1 MIDISVG
8 ASASISAFACVKR
21 SKRVFKFARKV
32 FKKKTFL
39 DKVILKSAKVAK
51 RFKPLAKSVMKVEKV
66 APGFWMLAGAVV
78 GTAAGKIIKA
88 RNDKKYI
95 EPKMIIDIGECN
107 VQVEDPNVAKLHV
120 TSLTASAVTDIIYY
134 AKGLRD
140 TIVEQGGDGNFQI
153 IINRP
158 ANSSRSRAKMLLEA
172 LCAEGF
178 TDLVIYREGDK

>member
-8 ASASISAFACVKR
+8 ATASLSAFACVKR
-21 SKRVFKFARKV
+21 SKGIFKVVRKV

-66 APGFWMLAGAVV
+66 APGFWLLAGAAV
-78 GTAAGKIIKA
+78 GTAAGKVIKA
-88 RNDKKYI
+88 RKSKEYI

-107 VQVEDPNVAKLHV
+107 VQVEDPNVVKLHV
-120 TSLTASAVTDIIYY
+120 ATLSASAVTDILYY

-140 TIVEQGGDGNFQI
+140 TIVEHGGDGDFQI

-158 ANSSRSRAKMLLEA
+158 ANSSRSRAKMLLEV